1 MEDGDQDDSAT
12 ALREA
17 MEEIGLDSELV
28 KIVANLEAFDSLVL
42 FFFQF
47 CLLFRCPK
55 SEFINATDAER
66 A

>member
-28 KIVANLEAFDSLVL
+28 QIVANLEAFDSLVP
-42 FFFQF
+42 FFFF
-47 CLLFRCPK
+47 PILFTFSVSK
-55 SEFINATDAER
+55 I
-66 A
+66 